1 MLSTDTGKDEFIA
14 ILTIF
19 IAISLR
25 LLPSIN
31 KIVTNINAVRYCYP
45 ASVSIGNSISRGAT
59 LRKKNFAKKISKK
72 IFLKILN
79 SIIFYLSFQKIII
92 VLSLTLKLDLVKK

>member
-31 KIVTNINAVRYCYP
+31 KIVTNINTGGIV
-45 ASVSIGNSISRGAT
+45 IQHQFQLGIQ
-59 LRKKNFAKKISKK
+59 
-72 IFLKILN
+72 FLEGRH
-79 SIIFYLSFQKIII
+79 
-92 VLSLTLKLDLVKK
+92 